1 MKNYRIFR
9 NQNNL
14 ARFDIWVVTKDELK
28 IAATKHVNL
37 SFETISD
44 IYEEFYA

>member
-14 ARFDIWVVTKDELK
+14 SGFDIWEVTKDEMK

-37 SFETISD
+37 PFETISD
-44 IYEEFYA
+44 IFEEFYA